1 MLSLDQEPSD
11 ESMDLYTPV
20 YSDVGLSRAY
30 IQSREWF
37 LPAIFT
43 TLPPSPSEFLHLWS
57 FNSADL
63 AWATLSRVQFFWDPM
78 DCSQPGCSVHGISQ
92 ARILEWVAIPFSRG
106 SSPPRDRTW
115 VFCTAADSL
124 ASEQPGKPVRPWLT
138 FKLKIATT
146 YIWWGFL
153 DVSIKRI
160 FLRVW

>member
-1 MLSLDQEPSD
+1 MISTCHLHHPPPISIWISSLVV
-11 ESMDLYTPV
+11 L
-20 YSDVGLSRAY
+20 
-30 IQSREWF
+30 
-37 LPAIFT
+37 
-43 TLPPSPSEFLHLWS
+43 
-57 FNSADL
+57 NSADL
-63 AWATLSRVQFFWDPM
+63 AWATLSHVQFFWDPT
-78 DCSQPGCSVHGISQ
+78 DCSQSGCSVHGISQ

-160 FLRVW
+160 FLEFGKWICIKEFQKCSMLLST